1 MYLYNEAV
9 QLGKGN
15 VTPEIEK
22 ILWSGNFNIY
32 SRETVLIR
40 IKV

>member
-15 VTPEIEK
+15 VIPEIEK
-22 ILWSGNFNIY
+22 IIWSGNFNIY
-32 SRETVLIR
+32 FRDLIR